1 MLAYRFMRVALL
13 ACVLLGLTLPLL
25 GNTAVFKRLSSSGD
39 ALAHSSLAGVA
50 IGLAAGLSPLW
61 IPILCCIVSFFLIE
75 FLRKKFNK
83 YAEMGV
89 AVVLSAAVGI
99 AGILSS
105 YSSASNFDAYL
116 FGSLL
121 LISDTE
127 LYCMIALAVVVVA
140 FSLLFF
146 RQSFASIYSLDEAK
160 VSKIKTGWLT
170 FGQDLL
176 LSIAV
181 AIGAKI
187 VGSLVVSSL
196 LVLPAAIAL
205 QFKKGYRFTVIA
217 SLIASLISMI
227 GGLVLA
233 YYCDYKPGATIVCF
247 AIAILILVM
256 AIKGIVL
263 LFRHLRYKKAA

>member
-13 ACVLLGLTLPLL
+13 ACMLLGLTLPLL

-61 IPILCCIVSFFLIE
+61 ISILCCIVSFFLIE

-89 AVVLSAAVGI
+89 AVVLSAAIGI

-127 LYCMIALAVVVVA
+127 LYCMIALRPLCCGLFPFVFPTKLCFDL
-140 FSLLFF
+140 FS
-146 RQSFASIYSLDEAK
+146 R
-160 VSKIKTGWLT
+160 
-170 FGQDLL
+170 
-176 LSIAV
+176 
-181 AIGAKI
+181 
-187 VGSLVVSSL
+187 
-196 LVLPAAIAL
+196 
-205 QFKKGYRFTVIA
+205 
-217 SLIASLISMI
+217 
-227 GGLVLA
+227 
-233 YYCDYKPGATIVCF
+233 
-247 AIAILILVM
+247 
-256 AIKGIVL
+256 
-263 LFRHLRYKKAA
+263 

>member
-39 ALAHSSLAGVA
+39 ALPHSSLAGVA
-50 IGLAAGLSPLW
+50 IGLAAGLNPLW
-61 IPILCCIVSFFLIE
+61 ISILCCVASFFLIE
-75 FLRKKFNK
+75 VLRRKFNK

-127 LYCMIALAVVVVA
+127 FYCMVVLAALVLA

-146 RQSFASIYSLDEAK
+146 RHNFASIYSLDEAK

-176 LSIAV
+176 LSVAV
-181 AIGAKI
+181 AIGTKI

-196 LVLPAAIAL
+196 LVLPSAIAL
-205 QFKKGYRFTVIA
+205 QFKKGYRFTVVASVVA
-217 SLIASLISMI
+217 SLLSMV

-233 YYCDYKPGATIVCF
+233 YYCDFKPGATIVCF
-247 AIAILILVM
+247 AVGLLVLVM
-256 AIKGIVL
+256 IVKGMICL
-263 LFRHLRYKKAA
+263 IRRIRYKKTA